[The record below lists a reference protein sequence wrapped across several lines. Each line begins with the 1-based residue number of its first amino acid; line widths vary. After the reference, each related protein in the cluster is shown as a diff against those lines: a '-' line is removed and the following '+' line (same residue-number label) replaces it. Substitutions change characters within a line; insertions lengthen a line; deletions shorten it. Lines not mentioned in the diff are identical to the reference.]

1 MSFKKVLKTFIFLMS
16 IFLYLGIIRLSFFE
30 KAKIQIK
37 EKVENLPLIQIL
49 TGEIDRNESLYLSL
63 LKYGVPLD
71 LVYQLT
77 QTLSE
82 VFDLKKSL
90 PGDKFTLVTTQKD
103 LLLSF
108 EYHRGVMEK
117 YKIEN
122 RGGELEAKKEP
133 IQLTMMVKGI
143 KGRVENNLWDSMIQN
158 CDDPELI
165 LKFAD
170 VFTYEIDFLTEVKN
184 GDEYRL
190 IFEEYQKDG
199 EFVKYGDILACEY
212 ISEGVPHTAIFY
224 QGPKGEK
231 GYYDLEGKSLKKSF
245 LRSPLNYRRIS
256 SKFSYSRFH
265 PIFKVYR
272 PHLGVDYAASSGT
285 PVVASGDGTVIF
297 AGWKRGLGKTVEI
310 KHSKGMITS
319 YGHLSGIAK
328 GIRSGAR
335 VSQKEIIGY
344 VGRTGIA
351 TGPHLDYRLKLN
363 GKYVN
368 PLKMVVTPGDP
379 IKKEYWEDF
388 KNYSLN
394 LTSALNLL
402 CPDQSPDTI
411 AQLATAEQK

>member
-1 MSFKKVLKTFIFLMS
+1 MSFKKVLKTFIFLLS
-16 IFLYLGIIRLSFFE
+16 IFLYLGIIRLSFFD

-37 EKVENLPLIQIL
+37 ESVENFPLTRIL

-90 PGDKFTLVTTQKD
+90 PGDKFTLITTPED
-103 LLLSF
+103 SLLTF

-133 IQLTMMVKGI
+133 IELTLMVRGI
-143 KGRVENNLWDSMIQN
+143 KGKVENNLWDSMIGN

-190 IFEEYQKDG
+190 IFEEYEKEG
-199 EFVKYGDILACEY
+199 EFVKYGEILACEY
-212 ISEGVPHTAIFY
+212 ITERVSHTAIFY
-224 QGPKGEK
+224 EDPKGEK
-231 GYYDLEGKSLKKSF
+231 GYYNLFGKSLKKSF

-256 SKFSYSRFH
+256 SGFSISRFH

-285 PVVASGDGTVIF
+285 PVVASGDGMVIF
-297 AGWKRGLGKTVEI
+297 AGRKRGLGKTVEI
-310 KHSKGMITS
+310 RHSKGMITS
-319 YGHLSGIAK
+319 YGHLSGFAN
-328 GIRSGAR
+328 GIRSGVR
-335 VSQKEIIGY
+335 VNQKEVIGY

-351 TGPHLDYRLKLN
+351 TGPHLDYRLKVN

-368 PLKMVVTPGDP
+368 PLKMVVTPGEP
-379 IKKEYWEDF
+379 VKKEYFEDF
-388 KNYSLN
+388 KNYSLS

-402 CPDQSPDTI
+402 CPDQPPDTS
-411 AQLATAEQK
+411 AQLASAQQK